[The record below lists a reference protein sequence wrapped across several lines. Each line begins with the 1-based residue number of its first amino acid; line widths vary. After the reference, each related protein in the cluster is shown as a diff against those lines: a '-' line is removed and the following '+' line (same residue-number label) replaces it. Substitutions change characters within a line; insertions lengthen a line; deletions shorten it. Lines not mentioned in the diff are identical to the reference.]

1 MECLRAHVKSFQSIL
16 LVMLFVLLCSRSVSA
31 QSSFVIQVND
41 SEGQPVSAVTVQG
54 TQGFGIDITDGL
66 GQVSVPPSVNQPTIV
81 LSGLGKR
88 YEPAQFKVNVTSCPG
103 YICRSIAKDDGA
115 PTEVTQF
122 RLVTSAGQPAVGI
135 PVMLLR
141 GSQSCLPQYTDSD
154 GLALFAAPKHL
165 VACNDKD
172 NNPSNDPYTVMP
184 IAPSG
189 QNCTFSTTL
198 TNRFNSCL
206 FSGPT
211 LISATSSCTAFTPTA
226 TASPV
231 TYTIKLRNRNNGNGI
246 WGATFL
252 INNNGGSVTTD
263 STGTARVTLDGSTSY
278 TAVVSGS
285 KVETQ
290 PWFTISPQTCP
301 GRTCSFFGAL
311 RDSNMASVAVSVTKN
326 TGEPLGAVAI
336 DFKNLCGELQRE
348 VTDSSGMAF
357 SSAVQVISCDDS
369 ASMYSLIPSLDAYSF
384 TYNGGSTF
392 YYCPTTSQ
400 KTLSLIGGTSQ
411 GSPNA
416 QVQISGGVFD
426 LQGQPFPGVQIY
438 NNDAFSTLSD
448 TAGRYSLTVTK
459 GSSIKVRPNVPNSPL
474 RFDPQEQQFVA
485 LDQNV
490 TLDLYAVAPDPKAG
504 DVPPEISPCPVKP
517 YNTIAGTVY
526 SQEGSVVPNAM
537 IVPNFGSPIFTDAT
551 GRYSLSVEQGSDNWV
566 SIFYSNW
573 QFYPVAYSLPDIRC
587 DKFDADF
594 VQIGKTSYLIS
605 GYVRSSQGDAIAG
618 VSLALVTESGDTFSA
633 VSDVDGS
640 YAFEAVPD
648 GESFT
653 ITISDSSV
661 ASQFLPTEISNIA
674 DRDYF
679 ELSFTQFP
687 PTPTPTFTP
696 TITATSTITPT
707 FTVTSTPTATPTAT
721 RTSTITPTFTSTA
734 TPTRTPTA
742 TITPTATLTVTPT
755 RTPTWTMTP
764 PATLTPTVTSTPT
777 RTHTPLPTSTPTV
790 TQTPTRTFTPTAT
803 PTVTQTHTAT
813 STPTNTP
820 TSTVTAT
827 PTRTATPTITNT
839 PTRTATSTPTLT
851 MTPTPQ
857 PTFTPTNTPIPTATP
872 TATYTPEPTET
883 PTVTPTETPTPTA
896 TETPTV
902 TPTPVT
908 CAFEGALREGGKKMT
923 TTFLTRVQKA
933 KGSVIAQDLRT
944 KKKYSAAISSDTFS
958 VEVPCGRTYT
968 LSLLDSSRTIDV
980 ASRPRTYTRTIRE
993 SRPVLTGNNFG
1004 IRVTRALTTSAQ
1016 TREAKAK

>member
-1 MECLRAHVKSFQSIL
+1 MECLRARVKSFQSIL
-16 LVMLFVLLCSRSVSA
+16 LAMLLVLLFSRSVSA
-31 QSSFVIQVND
+31 QSSFVIQVKD
-41 SEGQPVSAVTVQG
+41 SDGQTVSAATVQG
-54 TQGFGIDITDGL
+54 TQGFGIDITDGV
-66 GQVSVPPSVNQPTIV
+66 GQVVVPPSVNEPMIV

-88 YEPAQFKVNVTSCPG
+88 YVPAQFKVNVKNCPG
-103 YICRSIAKDDGA
+103 YICRSVAYEDGA
-115 PTEVTQF
+115 PTEITQF
-122 RLVTSAGQPAVGI
+122 RLVTSSGQPAVGI
-135 PVMLLR
+135 PVMLLQ
-141 GSQSCLPQYTDSD
+141 GSKSCLPQYTDSD

-165 VACNDKD
+165 AACNEKD
-172 NNPSNDPYTVMP
+172 NNPLNDPYTVMP
-184 IAPSG
+184 LAPSG

-206 FSGPT
+206 FTGST
-211 LISATSSCTAFTPTA
+211 IISATSSCSSFTPTA

-231 TYTIKLRNRNNGNGI
+231 IYTIKLRNRNNGNGV

-263 STGTARVTLDGSTSY
+263 STGTARITLDGSTSY

-290 PWFTISPQTCP
+290 PSFIISPQTCP
-301 GRTCSFFGAL
+301 GRICSFFGAL
-311 RDSNMASVAVSVTKN
+311 RDSNMSSVAVSVAKN

-336 DFKNLCGELQRE
+336 DFKNLCGEIQRE
-348 VTDSSGMAF
+348 VTDSTGMALT
-357 SSAVQVISCDDS
+357 SAVQVNSCDDS
-369 ASMYSLIPSLDAYSF
+369 ASMYSLNPSLDGYSF
-384 TYNGGSTF
+384 TYNGGNSF

-400 KTLSLIGGTSQ
+400 KTLSLIGGTAQ
-411 GSPNA
+411 GNPDA
-416 QVQISGGVFD
+416 QVQISGGVYD
-426 LQGQPFPGVQIY
+426 LEGQPFPDVQIY
-438 NNDAFSTLSD
+438 NNDAYTTSSD
-448 TAGRYSLTVTK
+448 NAGRYSLMVTK

-490 TLDLYAVAPDPKAG
+490 SLDLYAVAPDPKAG

-526 SQEGSVVPNAM
+526 SQEGTVVPNAM
-537 IVPNFGSPIFTDAT
+537 IVPNFGSPIYTDSF
-551 GRYSLSVEQGSDNWV
+551 GRYSLSVEQGTDNWV

-605 GYVRSSQGDAIAG
+605 GYIRSSQGDAIAG
-618 VSLALVTESGDTFSA
+618 LPLALVTESGDTFTA
-633 VSDVDGS
+633 ISDTDGS

-653 ITISDSSV
+653 VTISDSNM
-661 ASQFLPTEISNIA
+661 ASLFLPSAISNVA
-674 DRDYF
+674 ERDYF
-679 ELSFTQFP
+679 DLNFTQLA
-687 PTPTPTFTP
+687 PTPTPTHTPTSTATSTVTPTFTITSTPTATATATRTP
-696 TITATSTITPT
+696 TITAT
-707 FTVTSTPTATPTAT
+707 FTNTV
-721 RTSTITPTFTSTA
+721 

-742 TITPTATLTVTPT
+742 TITPTSTFTFTPT
-755 RTPTWTMTP
+755 RTPTWTVTP
-764 PATLTPTVTSTPT
+764 LPTYTPTATATAT

-790 TQTPTRTFTPTAT
+790 TLTPTRTFTPTAT
-803 PTVTQTHTAT
+803 ATVTQTHTAT
-813 STPTNTP
+813 STATNTP

-827 PTRTATPTITNT
+827 PTRTATATVTNT
-839 PTRTATSTPTLT
+839 PTRTATPSPTHT
-851 MTPTPQ
+851 VTPTPQ
-857 PTFTPTNTPIPTATP
+857 PTFTSTNTPTPSATP

-883 PTVTPTETPTPTA
+883 PTVTPTETPTATA
-896 TETPTV
+896 TETPTI

-908 CAFEGALREGGKKMT
+908 CAFEGALREGGNKMT
-923 TTFLTRVQKA
+923 KTFLTRVQKA

-944 KKKYSAAISSDTFS
+944 KKIYSAAITSDTFS

-1016 TREAKAK
+1016 TREARAK